1 MLIKNLYNLF
11 CGSESQDGRSDDAS
25 PNVIEEKEH
34 IVIIPEKFK
43 DDIQKLQD
51 YCGVELRSG
60 LCIEIELSELL
71 EILPRERRRKDAYD
85 KLVKFLADEM
95 NIKLM
100 IKSRNYDNKKE
111 TSRL

>member
-1 MLIKNLYNLF
+1 MLIRNLYSLF
-11 CGSESQDGRSDDAS
+11 CGSESQDGRSDCAPD
-25 PNVIEEKEH
+25 VIEEKEH

-71 EILPRERRRKDAYD
+71 EILPRERRRKDSYD
-85 KLVKFLADEM
+85 KLVKFLAEEM
-95 NIKLM
+95 NVQLT
-100 IKSRNYDNKKE
+100 IKSRSYDYKKK

>member
-11 CGSESQDGRSDDAS
+11 CGSESQDWRSDCAPD
-25 PNVIEEKEH
+25 VIEEKEH

-71 EILPRERRRKDAYD
+71 EILPRERRRKDSYD
-85 KLVKFLADEM
+85 KLVKFLAEEM
-95 NIKLM
+95 NVQLT
-100 IKSRNYDNKKE
+100 IKSRNYGDRKNN
-111 TSRL
+111 